1 MKHETNVDNYD
12 IDAIER
18 KMQLMSK
25 ATANRLGG
33 TNKKPANK
41 SEATKKGK

>member
-18 KMQLMSK
+18 KMQKMSK
-25 ATANRLGG
+25 ATANRLGE
-33 TNKKPANK
+33 T
-41 SEATKKGK
+41 TKKAPAKTAAKKKGQ

>member
-18 KMQLMSK
+18 KMQKMSK
-25 ATANRLGG
+25 ATARKLGEPQ
-33 TNKKPANK
+33 KKPTEKKDA
-41 SEATKKGK
+41 KKGK